1 MNFFFNP
8 LSPRSDKNLISPFS
22 TNWFKKKKTG
32 HENKGNDHQTGNVL
46 MFNQILSTSNIRN
59 NNDNNNNN
67 NISALGALEQSLSA
81 LTNMQLNEINQ
92 Y

>member
-1 MNFFFNP
+1 
-8 LSPRSDKNLISPFS
+8 
-22 TNWFKKKKTG
+22 
-32 HENKGNDHQTGNVL
+32 
-46 MFNQILSTSNIRN
+46 MFNQILTTSNIRN
-59 NNDNNNNN
+59 NNDNNNNNN

>member
-1 MNFFFNP
+1 
-8 LSPRSDKNLISPFS
+8 
-22 TNWFKKKKTG
+22 
-32 HENKGNDHQTGNVL
+32 